1 MENLFISPFVLLTHQ
16 GFISIILLI
25 ILCYILSFFNCNSD
39 NLFLIRFC
47 NKNEQL
53 FTLKKIYFEINNNS
67 EIILIIGYFLS
78 SMLYYIMKTLVIYFW
93 TPCHFAVVLSLSELR
108 DIISNICDFSN
119 DRIKFEYVLID
130 SFTHIIYIFGTF
142 VFCEFIILKFCN
154 LDFHTHNEI
163 HNRNLNEVKK
173 MTTEQEL
180 EQEQLIN
187 ENES

>member
-1 MENLFISPFVLLTHQ
+1 MENKFISPFVLLTHQ

-25 ILCYILSFFNCNSD
+25 ILCYILSFFKCNS
-39 NLFLIRFC
+39 LLIKYRFC
-47 NKNEQL
+47 ENNTIFNLNDINLHNSPL
-53 FTLKKIYFEINNNS
+53 FI
-67 EIILIIGYFLS
+67 IILYILLP
-78 SMLYYIMKTLVIYFW
+78 MLYYIMKTLVIYFW

-108 DIISNICDFSN
+108 DIISNIY
-119 DRIKFEYVLID
+119 RILKKKDITLNYVLID

-163 HNRNLNEVKK
+163 HNRNINEVEK
-173 MTTEQEL
+173 MTAEEEL
-180 EQEQLIN
+180 GQEQLIN